1 MKRRNIFCILWIAV
15 GLLIF
20 SSASAQRPFTKVVRV
35 NALKTNDYG
44 IQYTLPKTLLQ
55 FEIQYREIQE
65 KAGPYA
71 KYASRYLGINDSEV
85 IKEDQAYYILDK
97 VLVEGLGVPNKEH
110 SHLVLFKQ
118 KTVAPFVFLTEDGL
132 ICSINVEYTPEAVEN
147 QKSASVV
154 PVSNLPVIN
163 PQSLYTEEY
172 LRAGS
177 ISKMAEVAAKN
188 IYRIRESRQDI
199 LTGETENVPKDG
211 EAMKI
216 ILNTLEAQE
225 KVWTELFT
233 GSRKIV
239 PKTTFQTLEPVAEMN
254 KELLFRFSKHFG
266 VVDKTDLS
274 GSPIYINLKDLKTV
288 EIAPADPKRKAKEP
302 ESIVYNIPGKAE
314 LEVFNGN
321 QRVLSTTVDI
331 TQFGTTQILGTSV
344 FEDKK
349 TPIQVYFY
357 PHIGAIRQIIQ

>member
-1 MKRRNIFCILWIAV
+1 MKRRNIFCILWIIT
-15 GLLIF
+15 GLSIF
-20 SSASAQRPFTKVVRV
+20 SAASAQSTKVIRT
-35 NALKTNDYG
+35 NAVKTNDYG
-44 IQYTLPKTLLQ
+44 IQYMLPKTLLQ

-85 IKEDQAYYILDK
+85 IKEDRTYYMLDNVSVK
-97 VLVEGLGVPNKEH
+97 ETGIPNKDQTY
-110 SHLVLFKQ
+110 LVLFKQ
-118 KTVAPFVFLTEDGL
+118 KTTAPFVFLTEDGL
-132 ICSINVEYTPEAVEN
+132 ICTINAEYKPEVVEN
-147 QKSASVV
+147 QKNTLVV
-154 PVSNLPVIN
+154 PVSNLPIIN
-163 PQSLYTEEY
+163 QQSLYTEEY
-172 LRAGS
+172 LRSGS

-188 IYRIRESRQDI
+188 IYKIRESRQDI
-199 LTGETENVPKDG
+199 LTGEAENMPKDG

-225 KVWTELFT
+225 KIWTELFT
-233 GSRKIV
+233 GSRKTV

-266 VVDKTDLS
+266 VVDKNDLS

-302 ESIVYNIPGKAE
+302 ESIVYNTPGKAE
-314 LEVFNGN
+314 VEIFNGN
-321 QRVLSTTVDI
+321 QRMFSTTVDI
-331 TQFGTTQILGTSV
+331 TQFGTTQILGTSI

-349 TPIQVYFY
+349 TPVQIYFY
-357 PHIGAIRQIIQ
+357 PHTGAIRQIVQ